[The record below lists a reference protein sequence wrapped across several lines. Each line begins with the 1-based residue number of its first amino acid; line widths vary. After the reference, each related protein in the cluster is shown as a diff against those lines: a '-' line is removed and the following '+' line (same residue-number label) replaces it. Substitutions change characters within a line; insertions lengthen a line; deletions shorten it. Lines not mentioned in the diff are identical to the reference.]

1 MKNCINDFS
10 LSISQGLIKDPYGAV
25 GLVRYIDTRVPLGNF
40 CCVVCA
46 VCAWYICSGVS
57 DHDKKK
63 GGGFLLP
70 LSVSIYRGI

>member
-1 MKNCINDFS
+1 MKNCINDLF
-10 LSISQGLIKDPYGAV
+10 LSIPQGSIKDPYGAV
-25 GLVRYIDTRVPLGNF
+25 GLVRYTNTSVPLGNF

-63 GGGFLLP
+63 GGIIPPGFLYHP
-70 LSVSIYRGI
+70 L